1 MIRISKTYKAI
12 HSILWVSMIFF
23 SSCYHEVNL
32 KDYRTEDGENL
43 LTLNSLVCPDSS
55 IAVAATRTYFFSDVH
70 NDRSFVKGLNITLT
84 VNGEAKGTMTYD
96 NARNL
101 YSHDI
106 KPIAGDRIGLRTSW
120 DDKNVNSEDIV
131 PTKCRIED
139 IDVERRGPVAIYSN
153 YDFVFTYRLTFTDNV
168 NENNYYFLQWDE
180 VDRIKDVRMG
190 ERDFTHELVF
200 RKLADQIHGILPGWT
215 PYSPYGLPFS
225 DEGINGAT
233 HTLTV
238 EEIVQANS
246 GTPAWKKSQMKR
258 RFQLFTISK
267 PYYDY
272 LVSVLCNQTN
282 DKGLQGGMID
292 LGIAEPVKV
301 YSNINN
307 GVGIL
312 GCYNTD
318 IAEIDAIKIVGSF
331 PEK

>member
-1 MIRISKTYKAI
+1 MAGFSKITIYVLAV
-12 HSILWVSMIFF
+12 LAVFL
-23 SSCYHEVNL
+23 SSCYHEVDL
-32 KDYRTEDGENL
+32 DGYRTEDGENL
-43 LTLNSLVCPDSS
+43 LTLNSLVCPDSVVS
-55 IAVAATRTYFFSDVH
+55 VSATRTYFFSDVH
-70 NDRSFVKGLNITLT
+70 NDRNYVKGLKVELT
-84 VNGEAKGTMTYD
+84 VNGDSKGVMTYD
-96 NARNL
+96 KSRNL
-101 YSHDI
+101 YVSSYRPSAEDC
-106 KPIAGDRIGLRTSW
+106 IGISTKW
-120 DDKNVNSEDIV
+120 GEKTVASEDVV
-131 PTKCRIED
+131 PQRCKIEG
-139 IDVERRGPVAIYSN
+139 IEVERRGPVAIYSN
-153 YDFVFTYRLTFTDNV
+153 YDFVFTYRLTFTDDV

-200 RKLADQIHGILPGWT
+200 RKLADQIHGTLPGWT

-233 HTLTV
+233 YTLTV

-312 GCYNTD
+312 GCYDTD
-318 IAEIDAIKIVGSF
+318 IAEIDVIKTVGGF